1 MGPVVTAPD
10 PRTNQPM
17 PRLSQP
23 AGWRDIPI
31 DAIDEP
37 LVPVAQLGPRILE
50 DSRYFAMGLPG
61 ALPGCWVRE
70 GLGDRLVRAADS
82 LPDGLVLLVWDGWR
96 SIDTQSALF
105 EAYVEDLSLQYP
117 DLSRAELEQVARPYV
132 TPPDPGHH
140 APPPH
145 LTGGAVDLTL
155 ATADGVELDLGT
167 GFDAFVPEAGAAAL
181 EDIDMPARGNR
192 RLLFHALTAQGL
204 SAYVEEWW
212 HFDFGN
218 QFWAAVTGGT
228 PRYGPAERPSAA

>member
-1 MGPVVTAPD
+1 MGPRVTVAD
-10 PRTNQPM
+10 PRMNEPM
-17 PRLSQP
+17 PRLVQP
-23 AGWRDIPI
+23 AGWRDI
-31 DAIDEP
+31 AIEPVDEQ
-37 LVPVAQLGPRILE
+37 LVPVADLGPRVIE
-50 DSRYFAMGLPG
+50 DPRYFAMGLPG
-61 ALPGCWVRE
+61 SLPRCWVRGE
-70 GLGDRLVRAADS
+70 LGQRLVRAADS
-82 LPDGLVLLVWDGWR
+82 LPDGLMLLVWDGWR
-96 SIDTQSALF
+96 SIETQSALF
-105 EAYVEDLSLQYP
+105 EAYVEDLALQYP

-155 ATADGVELDLGT
+155 ATSDGEELDLGT

-181 EDIDMPARGNR
+181 EDIPLPARDNR

-218 QFWAAVTGGT
+218 QFWGAVTGGT
-228 PRYGPAERPSAA
+228 PRYGPAETPPGA

>member
-10 PRTNQPM
+10 PRMDQPM

-31 DAIDEP
+31 AAVDEP

-117 DLSRAELEQVARPYV
+117 ELSRPELEQVARPYV

-218 QFWAAVTGGT
+218 QFWAAVTGGS

>member
-1 MGPVVTAPD
+1 MSRD
-10 PRTNQPM
+10 PRIDTPM
-17 PRLSQP
+17 PRLQQP

-31 DAIDEP
+31 SPVDEP
-37 LVPVAQLGPRILE
+37 LVPVADLGPRVIE
-50 DSRYFAMGLPG
+50 DPRYVAMGLPG

-70 GLGDRLVRAADS
+70 GLAERLVKAAAT
-82 LPDGLVLLVWDGWR
+82 LPDGMLLVVWDGWR
-96 SIDTQSALF
+96 SIETQSALF
-105 EAYVEDLSLQYP
+105 EAYVADLAGQYP
-117 DLSRAELEQVARPYV
+117 DLERAELEQVARPYV

-155 ATADGVELDLGT
+155 ATADGREMDLGT

-204 SAYVEEWW
+204 TAYVEEWW

-218 QFWAAVTGGT
+218 QFWASVTGGA
-228 PRYGPAERPSAA
+228 PRYGPAGDPSRA

>member
-1 MGPVVTAPD
+1 MDT
-10 PRTNQPM
+10 PM
-17 PRLSQP
+17 PRLQQP

-31 DAIDEP
+31 APVDEP
-37 LVPVAQLGPRILE
+37 LVPVAGLGPRVIE
-50 DSRYFAMGLPG
+50 DPRYVAMGLPG

-70 GLGDRLVRAADS
+70 ALGERLARAAAT
-82 LPDGLVLLVWDGWR
+82 LPDGMLLLVWDGWR
-96 SIDTQSALF
+96 SIETQSALF
-105 EAYVEDLSLQYP
+105 ESYVADLAGQYP
-117 DLSRAELEQVARPYV
+117 DLARAELEQVARPYV

-155 ATADGVELDLGT
+155 ATADGREMDLGT

-181 EDIDMPARGNR
+181 EDLDMPARANR

-204 SAYVEEWW
+204 TAYVEEWW

-218 QFWAAVTGGT
+218 QFWASVTGGA
-228 PRYGPAERPSAA
+228 PRYGPAGDPSRA

>member
-1 MGPVVTAPD
+1 VTPAD
-10 PRTNQPM
+10 PRTQQPM
-17 PRLSQP
+17 PRLVQP

-31 DAIDEP
+31 DPVDEP
-37 LVPVAQLGPRILE
+37 LVAVADLGPRVME
-50 DSRYFAMGLPG
+50 DPRYFAMGLPG
-61 ALPGCWVRE
+61 SLPRCWVRE
-70 GLGDRLVRAADS
+70 GLGQRLVRAAET

-96 SIDTQSALF
+96 SIETQAALF
-105 EAYVEDLSLQYP
+105 EAYVDDLSLQYP
-117 DLSRAELEQVARPYV
+117 DLGRAELEQVARPYV

-155 ATADGVELDLGT
+155 ATADGDELDLGT
-167 GFDAFVPEAGAAAL
+167 GFDAFVPEAGAVAL

-218 QFWAAVTGGT
+218 QFWGAVTGGT
-228 PRYGPAERPSAA
+228 PRYAPAEPPSAA

>member
-1 MGPVVTAPD
+1 MTLTD
-10 PRTNQPM
+10 PRMLAPI

-31 DAIDEP
+31 QPVDEP
-37 LVPVAQLGPRILE
+37 LVPVASLDERIIE
-50 DSRYFAMGLPG
+50 DPRYFAMGLPG

-70 GLGDRLVRAADS
+70 DLGRRLVAAARS
-82 LPDGLVLLVWDGWR
+82 LPEGLVLLVWDGWR
-96 SIDTQSALF
+96 SIATQAALF
-105 EAYVEDLSLQYP
+105 DAYVADLALQYP
-117 DLSRAELEQVARPYV
+117 DLARTELEQVARPYV

-155 ATADGVELDLGT
+155 AHADGTPLDLGT

-181 EDIDMPARGNR
+181 EDIDMPARAHR
-192 RLLFHALTAQGL
+192 RLLFHALAAQGFT
-204 SAYVEEWW
+204 AYVEEWW
-212 HFDFGN
+212 HFDLGD

-228 PRYGPAERPSAA
+228 PRYGPAEAP

>member
-1 MGPVVTAPD
+1 MGPRVTVTD
-10 PRTNQPM
+10 PRMHEPM
-17 PRLSQP
+17 PRLVQP
-23 AGWRDIPI
+23 AGWRDLPI
-31 DAIDEP
+31 EPVDEP
-37 LVPVAQLGPRILE
+37 LVPVADLGPRIIE
-50 DSRYFAMGLPG
+50 DPRYFAMGLPG
-61 ALPGCWVRE
+61 SLPRCWVRE
-70 GLGDRLVRAADS
+70 ELGRRLVRAAES

-96 SIDTQSALF
+96 SIETQSALF
-105 EAYVEDLSLQYP
+105 EAYVEDLALQYP

-155 ATADGVELDLGT
+155 ATADGEELDLGT

-181 EDIDMPARGNR
+181 EDIPLPARGNR

-218 QFWAAVTGGT
+218 QFWGAVTGGT
-228 PRYGPAERPSAA
+228 PRYGPAEPPPGA

>member
-1 MGPVVTAPD
+1 MDT
-10 PRTNQPM
+10 PM
-17 PRLSQP
+17 PRLQQP

-31 DAIDEP
+31 APVDEP
-37 LVPVAQLGPRILE
+37 LVPVADLGPRVIE
-50 DSRYFAMGLPG
+50 DPRYVAMGLPG

-70 GLGDRLVRAADS
+70 ALGERLARAAAT
-82 LPDGLVLLVWDGWR
+82 LPDGMLLLVWDGWR
-96 SIDTQSALF
+96 SIETQSALF
-105 EAYVEDLSLQYP
+105 ESYVADLAGQYP
-117 DLSRAELEQVARPYV
+117 DLARAELEQVARPYV

-155 ATADGVELDLGT
+155 ATADGREMDLGT

-181 EDIDMPARGNR
+181 EDLDMPARANR

-204 SAYVEEWW
+204 TAYVEEWW

-218 QFWAAVTGGT
+218 QFWASVTGGA
-228 PRYGPAERPSAA
+228 PRYGPAANPSRA